1 MKKSLVVMLTLIFI
15 LGIAGTALAANPFSD
30 VPRGHWAYSAV
41 SKLAAEGIIDGMG
54 DGTFKGDKT
63 LTRYEMATFVARAM
77 TKEAKATPD
86 QRATIDKL
94 ANEYKEELKG
104 LGVRIQR
111 LEDGANRI
119 VINGI
124 GRVRYDA
131 QDKGTTYDN
140 KSVNLDLYAAY
151 NIGDGWAVKTE
162 SEWNRDLDNPNT
174 TSDNNNTMTRS
185 QCEQLYI
192 TNGSGLVVGKYAYK
206 PGYGLTYY
214 AKAQGL
220 QYTFGN
226 TVKTSLN
233 WGHTDAA
240 HDLKAVDVVVPVGAK
255 TNIRGDFEQIKDE
268 SIGTNRFYG
277 AGMDTKIGDILL
289 TGAAS
294 QIKMSGQDK
303 VSAYLGQIQFK
314 AADIKVPHSSDIF
327 ASYSKTPDATF
338 GYTSFNTT
346 TYLTETY
353 SADTRADDDSCNL
366 NFKGTRVGFHYVPM
380 KNTLV
385 TVWYMTGKEVSNNST
400 DRKVLRAQ
408 AEFFF

>member
-15 LGIAGTALAANPFSD
+15 LGIAGTAFAANPFSD

-104 LGVRIQR
+104 LGVRVQR
-111 LEDGANRI
+111 LEDNANKI
-119 VINGI
+119 VINGS
-124 GRVRYDA
+124 GRIRYDA
-131 QDKGTTYDN
+131 QDKGTTYDD
-140 KSVNLDLYAAY
+140 KSINLDIYATY

-162 SEWNRDLDNPNT
+162 SEWKRKIDNPY
-174 TSDNNNTMTRS
+174 TSSDDSTMMAS
-185 QCEQLYI
+185 QCEQLYV
-192 TNGSGLVVGKYAYK
+192 TNGSGLTVGKYAYK

-226 TVKTSLN
+226 SVKTSLN
-233 WGHTDAA
+233 WGHTDAKD
-240 HDLKAVDVVVPVGAK
+240 DLKAVDVVVALGDK
-255 TNIRGDFEQIKDE
+255 TNLRADFQQIKDVAV
-268 SIGTNRFYG
+268 GTNKFYG
-277 AGMDTKIGDILL
+277 AGMDTKIGDLLL

-294 QIKMSGQDK
+294 EIKISGADK
-303 VSAYLGQIQFK
+303 VHAYLGQLQFK
-314 AADIKVPHSSDIF
+314 AADLKVAHSGDLF
-327 ASYSKTPDATF
+327 VAYSRTPDVLFSSSSMGTA
-338 GYTSFNTT
+338 YT
-346 TYLTETY
+346 
-353 SADTRADDDSCNL
+353 ADTRADDDSSNL
-366 NFKGTRVGFHYVPM
+366 DFKGTHVGFHYVPM

-385 TVWYMTGKEVSNNST
+385 TVWYMTGKVISDNS